1 MNRFNVS
8 RVSFCC
14 ITGNVLF
21 QGNQQKY
28 ASKIKKN
35 GKIWYANSFYN
46 KFKIS
51 SGIVIISAYYGVN
64 RQINSSIMNWIV
76 KKFI

>member
-1 MNRFNVS
+1 MCQESLLVVLQEMFCF
-8 RVSFCC
+8 RV
-14 ITGNVLF
+14 I
-21 QGNQQKY
+21 
-28 ASKIKKN
+28 SKNMQAKSKN

-64 RQINSSIMNWIV
+64 RQINSSIMNWIA